1 MSNLHDSRLRQQ
13 LADECSAPLA
23 ASSCTKV
30 SVTCSCLSIYDDF
43 EGLGEFGFEEDTK
56 CRKGNSGESKER
68 RYTPEKADRVIAGS
82 EDPL

>member
-13 LADECSAPLA
+13 LADECGAPLG

-30 SVTCSCLSIYDDF
+30 SVTCCCLSIYDAL

-56 CRKGNSGESKER
+56 CGKGNPGESKER
-68 RYTPEKADRVIAGS
+68 HYTPGEADRVIAGP